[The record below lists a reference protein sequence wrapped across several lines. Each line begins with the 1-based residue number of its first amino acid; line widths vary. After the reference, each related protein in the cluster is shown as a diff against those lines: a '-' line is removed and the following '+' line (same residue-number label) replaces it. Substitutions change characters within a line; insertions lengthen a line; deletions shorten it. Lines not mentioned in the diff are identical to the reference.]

1 MPLDLPENSTV
12 EDLVARVRG
21 IFPQLAPPGVNIVA
35 AVNAEYAEGNTVLRP
50 GDEVALIPPVS
61 GGQPMITVTRE
72 PLEPEKITALVRKD
86 SNGAVVTFLGVT
98 RDHAEGRKVLGL
110 EYEAY
115 EEMAVKELEKVRSE
129 VLARYDIEDVAISHR
144 IGKVDIGQISLV
156 VATAS
161 PHRKEAFHACHEAV
175 DLLKERVPIWKKEH
189 FEDGDARW
197 VACES
202 HDHAPSPQLLQAE

>member
-1 MPLDLPENSTV
+1 
-12 EDLVARVRG
+12 
-21 IFPQLAPPGVNIVA
+21 
-35 AVNAEYAEGNTVLRP
+35 
-50 GDEVALIPPVS
+50 
-61 GGQPMITVTRE
+61 MITVTRE
-72 PLEPEKITALVRKD
+72 PLDPEKITALVRKD

-98 RDHAEGRKVLGL
+98 RNHADGRQVLGL

-115 EEMAVKELEKVRSE
+115 EEMAVSELEKVRLE
-129 VLARYDIEDVAISHR
+129 VLAKYGIDDMAISHR
-144 IGKVDIGQISLV
+144 IGTVDIGQISLV

-189 FEDGDARW
+189 FEDGEARW

-202 HDHAPSPQLLQAE
+202 HEHTPAPEHVQAD

>member
-1 MPLDLPENSTV
+1 
-12 EDLVARVRG
+12 
-21 IFPQLAPPGVNIVA
+21 
-35 AVNAEYAEGNTVLRP
+35 
-50 GDEVALIPPVS
+50 
-61 GGQPMITVTRE
+61 MITVTRE
-72 PLEPEKITALVRKD
+72 PLDPEKITTLVRKD

-115 EEMAVKELEKVRSE
+115 DEMAVRELEKVRLE
-129 VLARYDIEDVAISHR
+129 VMAKYGIEDMAISHR

-189 FEDGDARW
+189 FEDGEARW

-202 HDHAPSPQLLQAE
+202 HEHAPAPETVQAD

>member
-1 MPLDLPENSTV
+1 MPLELPENSTV
-12 EDLVARVRG
+12 GDLIAHVRD
-21 IFPQLAPPGVNIVA
+21 IFPQLAPPGVDIVA
-35 AVNAEYAEGNTVLRP
+35 AVNAEYVEGSTVLHS

-72 PLEPEKITALVRKD
+72 PLDPEQITALVRKD
-86 SNGAVVTFLGVT
+86 SNGGVVTFLGVT
-98 RDHAEGRKVLGL
+98 RNHAEGRQVLGL

-115 EEMAVKELEKVRSE
+115 EEMAVSELEKVRLE
-129 VLARYDIEDVAISHR
+129 VLAKYGIEDMAISHR
-144 IGKVDIGQISLV
+144 IGTVDIGQISLV

-189 FEDGDARW
+189 FEDGEARW

-202 HDHAPSPQLLQAE
+202 HEHAPAPESIQAD